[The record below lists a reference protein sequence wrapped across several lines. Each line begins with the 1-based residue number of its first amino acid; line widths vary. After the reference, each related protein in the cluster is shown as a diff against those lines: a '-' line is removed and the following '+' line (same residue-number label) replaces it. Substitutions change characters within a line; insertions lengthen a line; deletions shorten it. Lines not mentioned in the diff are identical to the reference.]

1 MDGCLRIHACAS
13 GLNAFCEYGIA
24 ADFQPTASDWSMMQ
38 ARLSELENRLAN
50 SPRATEQHILS
61 PISGPLL
68 EQGSTPGATFCDSI
82 DTHSIESNSINS
94 SSRSIGFTPAYS
106 TVEHPGL
113 ASETRFPASMFLD
126 VDCYVWSHARLP
138 VPSGFIPAP
147 VLALLSQGNVV
158 LDVSQSYFA
167 TIHTWFPMISKKRM
181 DMGLPVQNAGP
192 DLAMLFL
199 GMKLVTTPAIDITD
213 SSLYDTAKSFL
224 ASLESNG
231 VVSLLCLQ
239 AMILVALYEYS
250 HAIHPAAWMTIGSC
264 ARYSDIL
271 GITPGDYSP
280 LGQVTT
286 WTEAEERRRVWW
298 SIYILDKLVSL
309 GSRKRCLLPD
319 VQPPC
324 KLPVDDD
331 AWDRGE
337 VNVAVSHST
346 SISYQIQQSAFARL
360 CQASMYLARAII
372 YAQDKS
378 TMTSSRIEEIMSLAG
393 ELSAF
398 ATVVDNESAALG
410 PERRLTLLSPQCVAR
425 SALFVALDR
434 FTCPEKIS
442 AEPGYIESP
451 GDKTQ
456 NEIELQRQ
464 SMRIIEQASEQL
476 HSLGMELLPAFTIKG
491 ISSISKVSPFILDS
505 IYAGAATFHWLLG
518 EGGNE
523 VYRTASADLDMLLDT
538 MSSRWRLGRTMS
550 VRRSTIIPNKPTL
563 TEKNLPDQSGKVFL
577 ITGASGGLGK
587 ELASILYQKNGK
599 IYMAARSQSKTGQI
613 IRDIQAAHP
622 NSTGNMIFLPL
633 VVDDLTA
640 IKASAQEFLSQE
652 SRLDVLY
659 NNAGVMVPPQG
670 SKTVQ
675 GYELQIGV
683 NNLAPFLFT
692 RFLHPI
698 LAATAQIAPKNSVR
712 VIWVSSNAADGAP
725 TPAIDFT
732 NMDYYKEEGIWPKTA
747 GEGIIS
753 IALNPG
759 NFVTNL
765 QQNMPR
771 MQLAIF
777 KLIAH
782 APRNGAY
789 TQLLASHSPTITE
802 KENGCWA
809 SPFGKVEPCR
819 KDLLDPD
826 LGKKYWEWTEEQV
839 DKYK

>member
-1 MDGCLRIHACAS
+1 MANRSEQACKACKKQKRRCDKALPECS
-13 GLNAFCEYGIA
+13 LCKRTQRLCEYGIA
-24 ADFQPTASDWSMMQ
+24 TEFQPTASDWSMMQ

-50 SPRATEQHILS
+50 SLRATEQHILS

-68 EQGSTPGATFCDSI
+68 EQGSTPGATFSDAI

-94 SSRSIGFTPAYS
+94 SSQSIGFTPAYS
-106 TVEHPGL
+106 TVEHPGSAL
-113 ASETRFPASMFLD
+113 ETRFPASMFLD

-138 VPSGFIPAP
+138 VPSGVIPAP

-158 LDVSQSYFA
+158 LDVSQNYFA

-199 GMKLVTTPAIDITD
+199 GMKLVTTAAIDITD
-213 SSLYDTAKSFL
+213 STLYDTAKSFL

-250 HAIHPAAWMTIGSC
+250 HAIYPAAWMTIGSC

-319 VQPPC
+319 AQPQC

-360 CQASMYLARAII
+360 CQASIYLGRAIN
-372 YAQDKS
+372 YARDNS
-378 TMTSSRIEEIMSLAG
+378 AMTSSRIEEIMSLAG

-398 ATVVDNESAALG
+398 ATVLDNESAALS
-410 PERRLTLLSPQCVAR
+410 PEKSLTLLAPRCISR
-425 SALFVALDR
+425 SALFIALDR
-434 FTCPEKIS
+434 FTCPENIS

-464 SMRIIEQASEQL
+464 SMRIIEQASEML
-476 HSLGMELLPAFTIKG
+476 HTLGMELLPVLRTEG
-491 ISSISKVSPFILDS
+491 LSLMSKVSPFILDS

-523 VYRTASADLDMLLDT
+523 VYRTAAADLDIFLDT
-538 MSSRWRLGRTMS
+538 MSSRWRLGSRYREMLTVHDVTARVEART
-550 VRRSTIIPNKPTL
+550 T
-563 TEKNLPDQSGKVFL
+563 
-577 ITGASGGLGK
+577 
-587 ELASILYQKNGK
+587 
-599 IYMAARSQSKTGQI
+599 
-613 IRDIQAAHP
+613 
-622 NSTGNMIFLPL
+622 
-633 VVDDLTA
+633 
-640 IKASAQEFLSQE
+640 
-652 SRLDVLY
+652 
-659 NNAGVMVPPQG
+659 
-670 SKTVQ
+670 
-675 GYELQIGV
+675 
-683 NNLAPFLFT
+683 
-692 RFLHPI
+692 
-698 LAATAQIAPKNSVR
+698 
-712 VIWVSSNAADGAP
+712 
-725 TPAIDFT
+725 
-732 NMDYYKEEGIWPKTA
+732 
-747 GEGIIS
+747 
-753 IALNPG
+753 
-759 NFVTNL
+759 
-765 QQNMPR
+765 
-771 MQLAIF
+771 
-777 KLIAH
+777 
-782 APRNGAY
+782 
-789 TQLLASHSPTITE
+789 
-802 KENGCWA
+802 
-809 SPFGKVEPCR
+809 
-819 KDLLDPD
+819 
-826 LGKKYWEWTEEQV
+826 
-839 DKYK
+839 